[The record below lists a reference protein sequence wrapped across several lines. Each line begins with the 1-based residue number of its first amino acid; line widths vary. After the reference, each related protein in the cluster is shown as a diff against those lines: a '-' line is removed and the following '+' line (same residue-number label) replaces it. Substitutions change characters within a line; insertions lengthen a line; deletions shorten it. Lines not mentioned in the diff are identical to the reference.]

1 MNEEQLN
8 AALCEKMRADQEV
21 YRSWLL
27 TQSPEEI
34 LNHTYEYTIRE
45 DILMA
50 MEFLNLSE
58 KQLAALL
65 SSPSPLADLYKDF
78 SNMATDHME
87 DLQSCIEDRAEH
99 ILEAQ
104 YEKTRAI
111 PLYRENARYART
123 HDEIEL
129 FQASQ
134 KANIA
139 CRNAIESA
147 IQKDFDGMNL
157 SEDAARDV
165 LAEFGQERV
174 AHVLAATLQSKLHD
188 SRFSASNRAWAES
201 VPMFN
206 VGTLRDDYI
215 IRSHSVKLD
224 CFVTLARKEMETEE
238 RKHSI
243 MGQLAVKPLPKDRP
257 AVKSKNREER

>member
-8 AALCEKMRADQEV
+8 AALCKKMRTEQEV
-21 YRSWLL
+21 CRSWLL
-27 TQSPEEI
+27 SQSPEEI
-34 LNHTYEYTIRE
+34 LNHTLEYSTRE

-50 MEFLNLSE
+50 MEFLNLSG
-58 KQLAALL
+58 KQMAALL

-78 SNMATDHME
+78 SNMTTDYME
-87 DLQSCIEDRAEH
+87 DLQSCIEDRVDS
-99 ILEAQ
+99 ILDAQ

-123 HDEIEL
+123 QDEIKQ

-147 IQKDFDGMNL
+147 IQKGFDGMNL
-157 SEDAARDV
+157 SEDAAKDV

-174 AHVLAATLQSKLHD
+174 AHVLAATLQSKVHD
-188 SRFSASNRAWAES
+188 RRFSAGNRAWAES

-206 VGTLRDDYI
+206 IGTLSDDYI

-224 CFVTLARKEMETEE
+224 CFVTLARKEMEAKE

-243 MGQLAVKPLPKDRP
+243 MGQLAAKPLTKERSVGKPKG
-257 AVKSKNREER
+257 REKR

>member
-1 MNEEQLN
+1 MNDEQLN
-8 AALCEKMRADQEV
+8 TALCEKMRAEQEV

-34 LNHTYEYTIRE
+34 LNHTLEYSTRE

-58 KQLAALL
+58 KQMTALL

-78 SNMATDHME
+78 SNMTTDYME
-87 DLQSCIEDRAEH
+87 DLKSCIEDRAER

-104 YEKTRAI
+104 HEKTRAI
-111 PLYRENARYART
+111 PLYQENARYART
-123 HDEIEL
+123 HDEIKQ
-129 FQASQ
+129 FRASQ
-134 KANIA
+134 EANIA

-147 IQKDFDGMNL
+147 IQEGFDGMNL
-157 SEDAARDV
+157 SEDAAKGV

-188 SRFSASNRAWAES
+188 RRFSASNRAWAES

-224 CFVTLARKEMETEE
+224 CFVTLARKEMEAKE

-243 MGQLAVKPLPKDRP
+243 MGQLAAKSLPKDRP
-257 AVKSKNREER
+257 AGKPKSREER